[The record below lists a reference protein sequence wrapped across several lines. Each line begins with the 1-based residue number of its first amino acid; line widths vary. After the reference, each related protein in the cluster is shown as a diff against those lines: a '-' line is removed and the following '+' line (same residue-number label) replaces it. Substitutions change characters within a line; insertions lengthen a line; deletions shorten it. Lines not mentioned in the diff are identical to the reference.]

1 MNCSTLQEQA
11 AGSLPSTSQVSFSD
25 LHIMTSCQLR
35 TKLRVQ
41 PRLRTRCPSQLPWR
55 PGSHG
60 KPQEPPCH
68 HSRSCPRPYECQ
80 DAFPPALCL
89 QAALRLL
96 CVAASFPGASSC
108 RSAAYC
114 GLHKQLAFPPQCC
127 LVQPV
132 CSAPLKGLDLP
143 SGMGLPARCA
153 LAFRRTSPAST
164 VHASAVGDEGHTAA
178 GGWKASSLKAASSL
192 NIQLWSCHSGRSA
205 SPAPVAG
212 FGFACD
218 RSLQF
223 QERHTNNP
231 TEANPCS
238 RTPGPRTLPPNP
250 APRPLSQAFPSQCC
264 LVQPVCN
271 APLKSFDLPSGMG
284 LPARCA
290 LAFRRTSPASTVHA
304 SAVGDEGH
312 AAVGGWKA
320 SSLKAASSLNIQL
333 WSCHSARS
341 ASPAPVAGFGFACNR
356 SLQFQGRHT
365 NNPTEANP
373 CSRTSGPRTLPQNP
387 ASRPLSQAFPSQRC
401 LAQTVCSAHLKGLDL
416 PSGMGLPARCALA
429 FRRTSPASTVHA
441 AACAVGDEGHAAV
454 GGWKASSLKAA
465 SSLNIQL
472 WSCHSGR
479 SASPAPV
486 AGFGFACDRSLQFQG
501 RHAHGPN
508 EAKPCS
514 RTPGPRTLPPR
525 PPAATKDR
533 HSGVGWQVVRAG
545 CFDWGR
551 GETTESDRDTGKGP
565 CTKKRRCR

>member
-1 MNCSTLQEQA
+1 
-11 AGSLPSTSQVSFSD
+11 
-25 LHIMTSCQLR
+25 MTSCQLR

-153 LAFRRTSPAST
+153 LAFRQTSPAST

-271 APLKSFDLPSGMG
+271 APLKSF
-284 LPARCA
+284 
-290 LAFRRTSPASTVHA
+290 
-304 SAVGDEGH
+304 
-312 AAVGGWKA
+312 
-320 SSLKAASSLNIQL
+320 
-333 WSCHSARS
+333 
-341 ASPAPVAGFGFACNR
+341 
-356 SLQFQGRHT
+356 
-365 NNPTEANP
+365 
-373 CSRTSGPRTLPQNP
+373 
-387 ASRPLSQAFPSQRC
+387 
-401 LAQTVCSAHLKGLDL
+401 DL